1 MSILEIN
8 RDVLPIW
15 GSSKSAANSSEL
27 MVINSKNSTIEFTD
41 ITPALLS
48 EFRHYQT
55 VGIAVELL
63 NCSII
68 ERYSDAA
75 LEAANFLV
83 QHKNLPTS
91 ITQLILKTLGKNS
104 QVADAPQSEHKIQTL
119 RKKIRQHQRDPITW
133 VELSREYAIAG
144 EKKKSKQAMLAAVQ
158 LSYDH
163 RWITRSAAR
172 VFVHFDDPDTA
183 HDILVRNPNIR
194 TDPWLIATEMAVA
207 RKAGKKTKLWNIGKS
222 LLDSKIKPV
231 HLSELASSVATYELI
246 SGAEKRAK
254 PFFKQSL
261 IDPNQNS
268 LAQAKWAERTSGL
281 KKLVKIPLNSNL
293 IAYEAQYWEAYN
305 SGDMTLALSYALA
318 WFDNEPYSNAPPEA
332 VCFIAGL
339 LENHK
344 LIAAVSKKGLKANP
358 KNTTLQINLMFSWLT
373 SKNLNELN
381 TKDKIVF
388 ENYKKYL
395 FSATLSTSKFEASH
409 ALANLGMINYR
420 QGFIEQGKLYYE
432 QSEELMP
439 LNKLYVTINHLRES
453 LIAEAQWSGEILQK
467 AHIQLSGPAS
477 SATPASKFYLEK
489 IAFLNNTKGTWKQK
503 FSDINLLE
511 DFTKRHSIQALPPQK
526 SIESTFWLPQEFSSI
541 PSLSTFTERKK

>member
-27 MVINSKNSTIEFTD
+27 MVVNSKNSSIEFTD

-48 EFRHYQT
+48 EFRYNQT
-55 VGIAVELL
+55 VGVAVELL

-83 QHKNLPTS
+83 QYKNLPTS
-91 ITQLILKTLGKNS
+91 ITQLILKTLGKHA
-104 QVADAPQSEHKIQTL
+104 QVAATSYVENKIQFL
-119 RKKIRQHQRDPITW
+119 RQKIRQHQRDPITW

-144 EKKKSKQAMLAAVQ
+144 EKKKSTQAMLTAVQ

-172 VFVHFDDPDTA
+172 VFVHFDEPDTA

-261 IDPNQNS
+261 IEPNQNS

-281 KKLVKIPLNSNL
+281 KKLVKVPLNSNL

-339 LENHK
+339 LEDYK
-344 LIAAVSKKGLKANP
+344 LIAAVSSKALKANP

-373 SKNLNELN
+373 CKNLKALN
-381 TKDKIVF
+381 AKEAIVF
-388 ENYKKYL
+388 ENYKRNL
-395 FSATLSTSKFEASH
+395 LSTSLSTSKFEASH

-420 QGFIEQGKLYYE
+420 QGFIEQGKIYYE
-432 QSEELMP
+432 QSEEIMP
-439 LNKLYVTINHLRES
+439 HNKLYVTINHLRES
-453 LIAEAQWSGEILQK
+453 LIAEAYWSEEILRK
-467 AHIQLSGPAS
+467 AYTLLSGPAS
-477 SATPASKFYLEK
+477 SATPAAKFYLEK
-489 IAFLNNTKGTWKQK
+489 IAFLNKTNGTWEHK
-503 FSDINLLE
+503 FSDKHLLD
-511 DFTKRHSIQALPPQK
+511 DFTKRLSIQATPPQK